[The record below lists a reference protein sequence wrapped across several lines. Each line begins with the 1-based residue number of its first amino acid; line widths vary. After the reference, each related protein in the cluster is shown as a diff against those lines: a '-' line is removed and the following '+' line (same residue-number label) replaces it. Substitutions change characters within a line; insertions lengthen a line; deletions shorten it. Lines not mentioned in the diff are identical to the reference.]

1 MTDAEKREKVTRGL
15 KCCML
20 SGDCNLCPYTE
31 TRCQEHLCG
40 DAFALLKE
48 QEARVMNVK
57 EVRESVGNP
66 MWFESCGKYLGEK
79 GWWCLS
85 LGGDPSFHI
94 RISTSK
100 ANGPITLSLTD
111 YNKVWRCWTAKPFPE
126 QMQETPWEEMR
137 K

>member
-1 MTDAEKREKVTRGL
+1 MADGGVVMPDREKVIDKL
-15 KCCML
+15 CEYVKVCAIY
-20 SGDCNLCPYTE
+20 GDDEAVE
-31 TRCQEHLCG
+31 TISE
-40 DAFALLKE
+40 AVALLKE
-48 QEARVMNVK
+48 QEPRVMNVK

-85 LGGDPSFHI
+85 LGGDPSFYI